1 MTVAAVVT
9 AAGSGTRLGRDL
21 PKALVPIG
29 GTPLVAWAASSLA
42 AVCEQVVVTAPA
54 EHLDAFRDAVA
65 HVAADV
71 TVVAGGD
78 TRQASVALGLASV
91 RDDAEQIL
99 VHDAARAF
107 MPVAVAGRALAA
119 LDADPSAMDD
129 AAAMDDPAAMD
140 DAAAAGGADGC
151 IPVLPVVDTIV
162 STAGGALTYLK
173 RPELGAV
180 QTPQAFRASALRD
193 AHARAQAEGFEG
205 TDDGSLLAAY
215 GYRVVTCEGDP
226 EGRKITYPEDVDHFE
241 RRLARA

>member
-65 HVAADV
+65 RVAADV

-78 TRQASVALGLASV
+78 TRQESVALGIAAV
-91 RDDAEQIL
+91 RDDAEHIL

-119 LDADPSAMDD
+119 LEGGPGGQDD
-129 AAAMDDPAAMD
+129 AAVVE
-140 DAAAAGGADGC
+140 GADGC

-162 STAGGALTYLK
+162 STAGGTLAYLQ
-173 RPELGAV
+173 RPDLGAV
-180 QTPQAFRASALRD
+180 QTPQAFTASSLRD
-193 AHARAQAEGFEG
+193 AHARAVADGFEG

-215 GYRVVTCEGDP
+215 GYRVVTCEGDV

-241 RRLARA
+241 RKLARA

>member
-21 PKALVPIG
+21 PKALVTIA

-54 EHLDAFRDAVA
+54 EHLEEFRRAVS
-65 HVAADV
+65 HVAARV
-71 TVVAGGD
+71 TVVAGGA
-78 TRQASVALGLASV
+78 TRQQSVALGLAAVSPEA
-91 RDDAEQIL
+91 DEIL

-107 MPVAVAGRALAA
+107 MPVAVSGRALAA
-119 LDADPSAMDD
+119 LDA
-129 AAAMDDPAAMD
+129 
-140 DAAAAGGADGC
+140 ADGV

-162 STAGGALTYLK
+162 ATSGGEVRYLD
-173 RPELGAV
+173 RSSLGGV

-193 AHARAQAEGFEG
+193 AHARAAAGGFEG

-226 EGRKITYPEDVDHFE
+226 EGRKITYAEDLDHFE
-241 RRLARA
+241 RRWARA